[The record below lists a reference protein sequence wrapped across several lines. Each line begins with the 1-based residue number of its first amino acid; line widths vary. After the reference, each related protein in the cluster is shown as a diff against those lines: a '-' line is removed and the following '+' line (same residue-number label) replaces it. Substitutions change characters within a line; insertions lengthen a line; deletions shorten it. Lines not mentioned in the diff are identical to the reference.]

1 VWVGD
6 GPATLRDV
14 ARSAGW
20 IVPSTAEEETAPWVQ
35 IVEPRCMSVRGID
48 LGLPEGLQAA
58 RRRVGRESG
67 EVLPGQLR
75 LAAGAREARSADRE
89 DALGALLRD

>member
-1 VWVGD
+1 
-6 GPATLRDV
+6 
-14 ARSAGW
+14 
-20 IVPSTAEEETAPWVQ
+20 
-35 IVEPRCMSVRGID
+35 MSVRGID